1 MAVDI
6 GQAIVSPLELVGE
19 LFMIDTETMEH
30 RGVQVI
36 HVHRVFGDIK

>member
-1 MAVDI
+1 MNV

-30 RGVQVI
+30 LGVQDI
-36 HVHRVFGDIK
+36 HGHTGFGDIK